1 MKGSLVGHVW
11 VLYVEGII
19 EVVVAGVMQL
29 ADVVNDVVL
38 VAEYGKA

>member
-1 MKGSLVGHVW
+1 M
-11 VLYVEGII
+11 LYVEGII